1 MWIHKTRAGEVELP
15 ANFLA
20 AQALDFF
27 QAAPAPDFFPRRL
40 RLRLQVLFFERLRLR
55 LLTIG

>member
-1 MWIHKTRAGEVELP
+1 MWIHKIRAGEVELP

-20 AQALDFF
+20 AQAPDFF
-27 QAAPAPDFFPRRL
+27 QAAPAPDFFPRL
-40 RLRLQVLFFERLRLR
+40 RLLVLFFERLRLR